1 MKKIKQIALSALGM
15 AVIATGFVACSSD
28 DSTTSTEENKENQ
41 MSVNNVNGNS
51 MAYHDF
57 YLSNGDDD
65 VWWDEQKESCIAD
78 YGSSCLRDIVIV
90 VDRKK
95 NFISNLMTSN
105 VKQVILQNQSIA
117 YELFHPT
124 VVDGVLDDFFTL
136 EGVYNINTDIHY
148 VKVLRI
154 NDKENI
160 GVYQFRLK

>member
-1 MKKIKQIALSALGM
+1 MKKIKQIALSVLGM
-15 AVIATGFVACSSD
+15 AVIATGLVACSSD
-28 DSTTSTEENKENQ
+28 DSSTSIEENKETQ
-41 MSVNNVNGNS
+41 MSVNSVNGND
-51 MAYHDF
+51 MTYQDF
-57 YLSNGDDD
+57 HLSNGDG
-65 VWWDEQKESCIAD
+65 VNWWSDAD
-78 YGSSCLRDIVIV
+78 NECNAEEGEGCFSDIIIIRDREKV
-90 VDRKK
+90 
-95 NFISNLMTSN
+95 FIKNLMISN
-105 VKQVILQNQSIA
+105 VKQVILQNQSLA